1 MRRDELQWDELIEP
15 VKPEEEEEEEE
26 EEAQGEV
33 AESAKPESEREK
45 QNGLTGKTKTSE
57 RSGSVSSK

>member
-15 VKPEEEEEEEE
+15 VKPEEEEEE